1 MSSTSP
7 KKLNVEFVLLMAFMT
22 SIMALGIDAV
32 LPALSFIEDDLNIDS
47 VVKVQYIVSV
57 IFMGFGLGQLFY
69 GPLSDAIG
77 RKKPVYMGGLVFLI
91 GCAISYLS
99 TNLEVMLVGRFLQG
113 LGAASFRIISMA
125 IIRDEYSGVAMAK
138 TLSIVMTVFI
148 LVPVLAPTIGQFI
161 LFFGPWRYIFLMLFI
176 LSILIMI
183 WFSLRQT
190 ETLPIENRKRL
201 SAKFFISATIE
212 IFLNPI
218 SFSATF
224 VSGLIFGVMIT
235 YISSAQHIFQDIYEL
250 GEKFPLFFGSLAF
263 TIGVASL
270 LNSKL
275 LNYFGILRL
284 IKFSLIIMS
293 SSSLI
298 FLVYLNLAGYQV
310 PPLSVLMIYL
320 GVFFFCLGLLFGN
333 LNTLALN
340 PMGHIAGFAASI
352 IGSVQSFVSVAVGI
366 LVSTLFQDNFMTL
379 ALCFTIV
386 SGLSFLII
394 KVGEFKNIYSEA

>member
-1 MSSTSP
+1 M
-7 KKLNVEFVLLMAFMT
+7 
-22 SIMALGIDAV
+22 
-32 LPALSFIEDDLNIDS
+32 
-47 VVKVQYIVSV
+47 
-57 IFMGFGLGQLFY
+57 
-69 GPLSDAIG
+69 
-77 RKKPVYMGGLVFLI
+77 
-91 GCAISYLS
+91 
-99 TNLEVMLVGRFLQG
+99 QG

-148 LVPVLAPTIGQFI
+148 LVPVLAPSIGQFI

-183 WFSLRQT
+183 WFSLRQA
-190 ETLPIENRKRL
+190 ETLPIESRKRL
-201 SAKFFISATIE
+201 SAKFFISATVE
-212 IFLNPI
+212 IFLNPV